1 MMAKYPQPIIL
12 NSFRKLSPHVTDNY
26 HYFMQCYRLVAINYI
41 TSSATNKITLQII
54 KNYLFSKG
62 ITFYRS
68 IDFFNVE

>member
-1 MMAKYPQPIIL
+1 MITTCPQPIIL
-12 NSFRKLSPHVTDNY
+12 NSFPKLSPHVTDNY

-54 KNYLFSKG
+54 KG
-62 ITFYRS
+62 IIFHRS